1 MTCLALTFINVGYH
15 CHHSDGL
22 RHSRVIN
29 ARRILGG
36 WVNLGGDTVPADA
49 LDAMLAAEGLN
60 RQDVQVESSAAGV
73 VAAGKSATSIA
84 QDTASGCLAAV
95 LGRPRWTDAGA
106 AEVATLLGHAAAAI
120 AQYRKGGGEMLQDM
134 KGTFAL
140 VLVDA
145 RNHRAM
151 LAVDRIGAER
161 LCFAQV
167 GSLLVFSSSVRSVA
181 KHPRVNAPISRQAL
195 FEYLYCHMVP
205 SPDTAFAGI
214 DKLLPAE
221 YLQFGGSA
229 AKRKFYWNLAYSD
242 AGVFDET
249 GRKRRFV
256 ELIEQAVVRQND
268 VRPIGAFL
276 SGGTDSSTVSGMLGR
291 VTGKPAETF
300 SIGFDA
306 QGFDEL
312 DYARI
317 SAKHFDT
324 HPHEYYVTPDDVAEA
339 IPLIASAYDEPFGN
353 ASAAPT
359 YFCAKLAKESGMEVV
374 LAGDGGDEFFGGNA
388 RYAKQGVFE
397 HYHRLPSALRRVV
410 EPMILNFPLSSL
422 LWPVRKAQSYVRQ
435 ARIPLPDRLE
445 TYNFLYRDP
454 LQEIF
459 DPVFLAAVDTGRPLA
474 LMREAYF
481 RCHSQDPVER
491 MMHLDHK
498 FTLADN
504 DLRKVS
510 RMCEAAD
517 VEVRFPFLDDDL
529 VAFSGTLHLD
539 QKVSGGRLR
548 VLFKDA
554 LRGFLPDETLSKS
567 KHGFGLPF
575 GLWLTSHG
583 PLQTLANDALTS
595 LAQRGIV
602 RPTYLE
608 NLRREHAAGH
618 ASYYGVMIWVL
629 VQMELW
635 LRKNS

>member
-1 MTCLALTFINVGYH
+1 MNT
-15 CHHSDGL
+15 
-22 RHSRVIN
+22 
-29 ARRILGG
+29 RRILGG
-36 WVNLGGDTVPADA
+36 WIDFGGDAVSPDA
-49 LDAMLAAEGLN
+49 LDAMLAAEGLS
-60 RQDVQVESSAAGV
+60 RQDVSVVSSTAGL
-73 VAAGKSATSIA
+73 VAAGANGAVIA
-84 QDTASGCLAAV
+84 HDADTGLIAAV
-95 LGRPRWTDAGA
+95 LGRPRWTDG
-106 AEVATLLGHAAAAI
+106 AAAAQAATWGHASAAI
-120 AQYRKGGGEMLQDM
+120 AHYRKRGADLLQDM
-134 KGTFAL
+134 QGNFAL
-140 VLVDA
+140 VLIDT
-145 RNHRAM
+145 RNRRLV
-151 LAVDRIGAER
+151 LAVDRGGVER
-161 LCFAQV
+161 LCFAQA
-167 GSLLVFSSSVRSVA
+167 GSLLVFSTSARSVA
-181 KHPRVNAPISRQAL
+181 RHPAVAAPVNRQAL

-205 SPDTAFAGI
+205 SPDTAFAGV

-221 YLQFGGSA
+221 SLVMGNGA
-229 AKRKFYWNLAYSD
+229 AKRNFYWQLAYDD
-242 AGVFDET
+242 AGAADEA
-249 GRKRRFV
+249 GRKRQFV
-256 ELIEQAVVRQND
+256 ELVQQAIARQND
-268 VRPIGAFL
+268 VRPTGAFL

-317 SAKHFDT
+317 TSKHFGT
-324 HPHEYYVTPDDVAEA
+324 RPHEYYVTPDDVAEA
-339 IPLIASAYDEPFGN
+339 IPLIAAAYDEPFGN

-397 HYHRLPSALRRVV
+397 HYHGLPTALRRMV
-410 EPMILNFPLSSL
+410 EPIILNFPLGAS

-445 TYNFLYRDP
+445 TYNFLHRDP

-459 DPVFLAAVDTGRPLA
+459 DPAFLAAVDTDRPLA
-474 LMREAYF
+474 LMRDAYF
-481 RCHSQDPVER
+481 RCASPEPVER

-510 RMCEAAD
+510 RMCEAAGID
-517 VEVRFPFLDDDL
+517 VRFPFLDDDL
-529 VAFSGTLHLD
+529 VAFSGTLRTE
-539 QKVSGGRLR
+539 QKVSGGKLR

-554 LRGFLPDETLSKS
+554 LRGFLPDETIAKS

-575 GLWLTSHG
+575 GVWLNSH
-583 PLQTLANDALTS
+583 PALQSLAKDALDS
-595 LAQRGIV
+595 LGQRGIV
-602 RPTYLE
+602 RPEYLGK
-608 NLRREHAAGH
+608 LRREHASGH

-635 LRKNS
+635 LQRNA